1 MDYIKIVLLLYLIL
15 RSSNI
20 LPNQNFSLH
29 NHLRNT
35 FLVLLLILLSAHD
48 PIVGM
53 LVIVAILINLP
64 NEFTEKLFTNI
75 NKGDIEE
82 LVRTLPVMIDEPP
95 AESVFV
101 TKKPITTP
109 PVEQPPAV
117 VPPKDDD
124 CVPEFIISK
133 EMLFKA
139 QNNIVN
145 NDNLKKYP
153 NELNDKNVNIQ
164 GFFHDVN
171 GFNI

>member
-48 PIVGM
+48 PVVGM

-82 LVRTLPVMIDEPP
+82 LVRTLPVMIDEPL
-95 AESVFV
+95 AESVFI
-101 TKKPITTP
+101 TKNPPP
-109 PVEQPPAV
+109 PVEQPV
-117 VPPKDDD
+117 VPKKDDD

-133 EMLFKA
+133 EMLSKA

>member
-29 NHLRNT
+29 NYLRNT
-35 FLVLLLILLSAHD
+35 FLILLLILLSAHD

-95 AESVFV
+95 AESVFI
-101 TKKPITTP
+101 TKNPPPPPTPVEP
-109 PVEQPPAV
+109 PV
-117 VPPKDDD
+117 VPKKDDD

-133 EMLFKA
+133 EMLSKA

-164 GFFHDVN
+164 GFFHDVT